1 MQVDI
6 EFGFV
11 NVPVPL
17 DDHVT
22 PDELDALAPK
32 VIFTGPFPEQVTTF
46 EPATAVGFSYT
57 VRNLDEVTTPQ
68 GEFPVTV
75 KVIVTVPPAI
85 SIGLGV

>member
-1 MQVDI
+1 MHVDN

-17 DDHVT
+17 DVHVT
-22 PDELDALAPK
+22 PDELEALEPK

-57 VRNLDEVTTPQ
+57 VKNFDEVTIPQ
-68 GEFPVTV
+68 GEFPVAV
-75 KVIVTVPPAI
+75 SVIVTVPPAI
-85 SIGLGV
+85 SEALGV